1 MGNSQREM
9 HHFPTHP
16 VSFQLDFFKAHRV
29 KGWILGHGKASSP
42 AIYLRLHFI
51 PTFWP
56 ENVQKAVLKRAHM
69 SVLQMSKEN
78 SCLPPVPVVS
88 ALSYVT
94 VLLPPL
100 SSWWVASWHHGLF
113 RPICL
118 TAQADPN
125 ITRWLAGELYTCYSC
140 FSPTGLD
147 TENSGPPM
155 SLIS

>member
-9 HHFPTHP
+9 HHFPIHP

-56 ENVQKAVLKRAHM
+56 ENVQKAGLKRAHM
-69 SVLQMSKEN
+69 SVLHMSKEN

-88 ALSYVT
+88 AVSYVT

-100 SSWWVASWHHGLF
+100 SSWWVSSYDIMGFSVPFVSQRRLTQTLPAGLQVSCTPATPALVQQALTL
-113 RPICL
+113 RTLVLLCL
-118 TAQADPN
+118 
-125 ITRWLAGELYTCYSC
+125 
-140 FSPTGLD
+140 
-147 TENSGPPM
+147 
-155 SLIS
+155 